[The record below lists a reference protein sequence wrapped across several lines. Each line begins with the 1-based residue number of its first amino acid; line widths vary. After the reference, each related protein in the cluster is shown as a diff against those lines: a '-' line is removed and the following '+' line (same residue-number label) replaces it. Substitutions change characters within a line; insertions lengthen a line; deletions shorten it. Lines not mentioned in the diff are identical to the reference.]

1 MTVEEIKAVLR
12 RAVVYKIIRAWS
24 RPAPNVW
31 YIYFV
36 TGCEQK
42 DDEFVEAYAK
52 TLNELY
58 ELYDSSTPTS

>member
-12 RAVVYKIIRAWS
+12 RAVGYNIIRAWS
-24 RPAPNVW
+24 RPAANVW
-31 YIYFV
+31 YIDFLS
-36 TGCEQK
+36 GCEQK

-58 ELYDSSTPTS
+58 ELYDSST